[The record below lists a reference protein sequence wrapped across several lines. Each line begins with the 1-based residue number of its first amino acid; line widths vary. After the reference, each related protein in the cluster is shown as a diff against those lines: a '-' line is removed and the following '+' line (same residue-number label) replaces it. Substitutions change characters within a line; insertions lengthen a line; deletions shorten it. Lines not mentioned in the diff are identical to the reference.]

1 MSGSQHGKTTISRP
15 AHPASAPEGFACW
28 EQKEIGRGFLGK
40 KRDKKGRRDRE
51 KKSTARSATLCAH
64 ASHRRAARGSSI
76 STREGGIG
84 RTRRSCALH
93 GVQLA
98 LCLPV
103 CLFSPSSCPLSSLE
117 GRILPALFSAPLFST
132 LLAAALF
139 LPLLLWS
146 IDAEWSGL
154 LIPFHVLF
162 FISSLILVFTV
173 DSTMASSDPGWKY
186 AYWPNLCNRDVVTCT
201 LCGHSFYGGIKR
213 LKQHLAGGFGDTKK
227 CTMTTTAIRKET
239 RDDLETRRR
248 RPQHP

>member
-1 MSGSQHGKTTISRP
+1 
-15 AHPASAPEGFACW
+15 
-28 EQKEIGRGFLGK
+28 
-40 KRDKKGRRDRE
+40 
-51 KKSTARSATLCAH
+51 
-64 ASHRRAARGSSI
+64 
-76 STREGGIG
+76 
-84 RTRRSCALH
+84 
-93 GVQLA
+93 
-98 LCLPV
+98 
-103 CLFSPSSCPLSSLE
+103 
-117 GRILPALFSAPLFST
+117 LPALFSASLFST

-227 CTMTTTAIRKET
+227 CTMTTTAIRKEM

>member
-1 MSGSQHGKTTISRP
+1 MD
-15 AHPASAPEGFACW
+15 FW
-28 EQKEIGRGFLGK
+28 ERKGIRRGGETE
-40 KRDKKGRRDRE
+40 RRNPPHLPG
-51 KKSTARSATLCAH
+51 SATLRAH

-76 STREGGIG
+76 STQEGGIG

-103 CLFSPSSCPLSSLE
+103 CLFSPSSCPPSSLE

-213 LKQHLAGGFGDTKK
+213 LKQRLAGGFGDKKK
-227 CTMTTTAIRKET
+227 CTMTSTAIRKEM
-239 RDDLETRRR
+239 RDDLETTRR